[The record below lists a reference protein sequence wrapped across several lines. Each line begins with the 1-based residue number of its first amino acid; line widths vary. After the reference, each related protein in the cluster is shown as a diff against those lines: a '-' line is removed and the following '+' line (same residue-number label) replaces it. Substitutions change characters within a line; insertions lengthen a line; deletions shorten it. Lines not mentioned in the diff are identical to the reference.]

1 MLDSIL
7 FYFFAAVAIL
17 SAALMVTRRNTL
29 HCAVFLIS
37 TLLAT
42 AGIFLQ
48 LRAEFLFIAQIILFA
63 GVVMAVFIFAI
74 LLIGLERAAEQVRFR
89 LQKLVAALVG
99 VALAVELIVVLL
111 LARELPGEGLFVSG
125 SAPADKLPPNSE
137 ALAASLFSDYLLPF
151 EITGVLLVVAMTGA
165 VLMARTTKRIEES

>member
-7 FYFFAAVAIL
+7 FYFFATVAIL

-29 HCAVFLIS
+29 HSADFLIS

-63 GVVMAVFIFAI
+63 GAVMAVFIFAI
-74 LLIGLERAAEQVRFR
+74 LLMGLDRTAEQVRFR

-111 LARELPGEGLFVSG
+111 LARKLPGEGLFVSG
-125 SAPADKLPPNSE
+125 SASADKLPPNSE
-137 ALAASLFSDYLLPF
+137 ALATSLFSDYLLPF
-151 EITGVLLVVAMTGA
+151 EITGVLLVVAVTGA
-165 VLMARTTKRIEES
+165 VLMARTTKRIEP